1 MSVGRER
8 KVRLGVTAAPFAFP
22 RGFDLE
28 APTSGVLATL
38 RVTRPAP
45 AEREAERIQLLAK
58 VFTPEGKEVG
68 TVRQNA
74 AVMLRGSGRRARPT
88 ASLPA
93 RGSKGARTGCAYFFF
108 LADSMSVLNVA
119 SSVLKSRAA

>member
-1 MSVGRER
+1 M
-8 KVRLGVTAAPFAFP
+8 TAAPFAFP

-74 AVMLRGSGRRARPT
+74 AVMLRPSGDAAEFDVLAAIGLKPGRYNVRYSAHSGRFGKT
-88 ASLPA
+88 
-93 RGSKGARTGCAYFFF
+93 GS
-108 LADSMSVLNVA
+108 V
-119 SSVLKSRAA
+119 